1 MRNVFS
7 SEMIKLK
14 RSYIGYIHIATMIIY
29 PVVLAFLLGLNK
41 YIKTPQTVMI
51 DFFIIISIA
60 SPVMISILAAIFN
73 DREVKAGGYKNIL
86 STPYVPVNIMLIQVM
101 FYILLYFCEIIL
113 SFIIYWILLRLL
125 FNIMFL
131 PFYYCLLFCVFFA
144 SLSIVQY
151 FMSFIIAK
159 IFNTTGVLIF
169 GFMGFILSC
178 LSETVIFDSSWTV
191 VPWAWQIR
199 TIALFKTNIVSNEN
213 QFVDYIILYIPAI
226 IITIVI
232 ILIVRKL
239 FKISFK

>member
-159 IFNTTGVLIF
+159 LFNTTGVLIF
-169 GFMGFILSC
+169 GFMGFILSA
-178 LSETVIFDSSWTV
+178 LSETVIFDNSWTV

-213 QFVDYIILYIPAI
+213 QFVDYII
-226 IITIVI
+226 
-232 ILIVRKL
+232 
-239 FKISFK
+239 

>member
-73 DREVKAGGYKNIL
+73 DREVKAGDYKNIL

-159 IFNTTGVLIF
+159 LFNTTGVLIF
-169 GFMGFILSC
+169 GFMGFILSA
-178 LSETVIFDSSWTV
+178 LSETVIFDNSWTV

-199 TIALFKTNIVSNEN
+199 TIALFKNNIVSNEN